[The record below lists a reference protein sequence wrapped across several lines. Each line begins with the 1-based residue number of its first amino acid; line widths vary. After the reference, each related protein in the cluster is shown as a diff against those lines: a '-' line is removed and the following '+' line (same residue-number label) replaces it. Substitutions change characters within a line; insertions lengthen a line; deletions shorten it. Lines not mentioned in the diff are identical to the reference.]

1 MKAIVYTKYGSADVL
16 KLEEL
21 EKPTPK
27 GDEVLVKVMAASVNA
42 YDWHFLSADIFLIRL
57 KAGLFK
63 PKNKRLGADMAG
75 QVEAVGSGVKQF
87 QPGDE
92 VFADIGQWGNGA
104 FSEYIC
110 VPEKA
115 FGLKPVN
122 LTFEQAAAVPMA
134 AVTAL
139 QGLRDAGQIQP
150 GQKVLINGA
159 SGGVGTF
166 AVQIARFF
174 GAEVTAVC
182 STGKMELAWSLG
194 ADHVIDYTKEDFT
207 KNGQKYD
214 LIMAVNGFHPISAYK
229 HSLTPRGIYLM
240 AGGTSGQIIQGLLW
254 GPRMSESGGRRMSTL
269 TAKISQKDLALLKEL
284 LEAGKVVPVID
295 RCYRLSEAAEALR
308 YLGEGHARGKI
319 VITLG

>member
-1 MKAIVYTKYGSADVL
+1 
-16 KLEEL
+16 
-21 EKPTPK
+21 
-27 GDEVLVKVMAASVNA
+27 MAASVNA

-182 STGKMELAWSLG
+182 STGKMELVWSLG

-214 LIMAVNGFHPISAYK
+214 LIMAVNGFHPISADK